1 MIFSIKDSL
10 RQAVE
15 AASGGLNTVVYTRKG
30 QPCIMRVIPKFRVE
44 TLDTNLGTGVHPA
57 FIVGGREVP
66 EILIGVY
73 PGHFSNGEIVSL
85 PGLPPSEAAY
95 SDAIALAR
103 ANGPGFHHLTA
114 AEWAAV
120 ALQSIHSIGGGNDPV
135 YGPNPFGISTGDP
148 KQFGRR
154 VDGRPPGDTTVASR
168 VLTGSGPLNWR
179 HDLTPFGI
187 ADLAIG
193 AMGWRGTTWAA
204 GVILRNSEIN
214 VIPNNDAALSST
226 DLSLSSGAWR
236 AVMPDGT
243 LVPPGTS
250 GTLKFDIPPTATYSN
265 DNKAQ
270 NLGTPYLRTTRQTPP
285 WPDAEGQDDFSR
297 DYALTTGGL
306 SSLQKDP
313 SSLSVPKLLNQL
325 LLFPHVSSITRGVF
339 AVRPYGKRPLAVGHS
354 AISGVDLGLFPQM
367 LCSLRIAYIP
377 L

>member
-15 AASGGLNTVVYTRKG
+15 AASGGLNTVVYTKKG

-73 PGHFSNGEIVSL
+73 PGHVSNGEVVSL
-85 PGLPPSEAAY
+85 PGVPPSTAAY

-135 YGPNPFGISTGDP
+135 YGPNPFGISTGNP

-154 VDGRPPGDTTVASR
+154 VDGRPAGDTTAMSR

-187 ADLAIG
+187 ADLVVE
-193 AMGWRGTTWAA
+193 WHWPTWAA
-204 GVILRNSEIN
+204 GAILRNSEIN

-226 DLSLSSGAWR
+226 DLSLSSSAWR
-236 AVMPDGT
+236 AIMPDGT

-250 GTLKFDIPPTATYSN
+250 GTLKFDIPPTANYSN
-265 DNKAQ
+265 DNVAQ
-270 NLGTPYLRTTRQTPP
+270 SLGVPYLRTTRQTPP
-285 WPDAEGQDDFSR
+285 WPDVEDPSDPVTKDFAFADR
-297 DYALTTGGL
+297 GL

-313 SSLSVPKLLNQL
+313 SNLSVPKLLNQL
-325 LLFPHVSSITRGVF
+325 LLFPHVSSITRGYF
-339 AVRPYGKRPLAVGHS
+339 SVRPYGKRPLAVGYG
-354 AISGVDLGLFPQM
+354 AISGVDFGNVPQASF
-367 LCSLRIAYIP
+367 SLRIAYIP

>member
-1 MIFSIKDSL
+1 MIFSVKDSL

-15 AASGGLNTVVYTRKG
+15 AASGGLNTVVYTKKG

-57 FIVGGREVP
+57 FIVEGREVP

-73 PGHFSNGEIVSL
+73 PGHVSNGEVVSL
-85 PGLPPSEAAY
+85 PGLPPSAAPY

-135 YGPNPFGISTGDP
+135 YGPNQFGISTGNP

-154 VDGRPPGDTTVASR
+154 VDGRPAGDTTAISR

-187 ADLAIG
+187 ADLAAG
-193 AMGWRGTTWAA
+193 FHTLLTWAT

-214 VIPNNDAALSST
+214 IIPNNNAALSST
-226 DLSLSSGAWR
+226 DLSFGSGAWW

-243 LVPPGTS
+243 LVSPGTS

-265 DNKAQ
+265 DNIAQ
-270 NLGTPYLRTTRQTPP
+270 NLGTPHLRTTRQTPP
-285 WPDAEGQDDFSR
+285 WPDAEDPSDHSTK
-297 DYALTTGGL
+297 DYAITTGGL

-313 SSLSVPKLLNQL
+313 SNLSVPKLLNQL
-325 LLFPHVSSITRGVF
+325 LLFPHVSSITRGIF
-339 AVRPYGKRPLAVGHS
+339 AVRPYGVRPMTVGHA
-354 AISGVDLGLFPQM
+354 AISGVDLGVPPQM
-367 LCSLRIAYIP
+367 PYSLRIAYIP